1 MQDLQQ
7 TIAQLLDYVR
17 GIWLKKRYIIISSWL
32 ICPIGF
38 FYVFTLPDVYES
50 KAVVYV
56 DTSSVMESLLK
67 GLTVEANPTEKIEIM
82 TKTLLSRSNVEQIAL
97 KSDLDLTTTSD
108 TNFNSLIDELSDDI
122 KLSGTSKDNIFS
134 IRYQSG
140 SPSMAQKVV
149 QETLNTMI
157 EGTLG
162 SNRKESDAAD
172 RFIESQIAD
181 YEARLVESESRLAS
195 FKRQYNDVLPI
206 AGSFYTQLQELK
218 ATLESDRLSIA
229 QLKEQI
235 AAVKSKM
242 ARPKSN
248 NGSVSAN
255 EESSLR
261 TRYDDR
267 IAALEEELDRLTL
280 RFTDQHPDV
289 VETKALLS
297 QLVKSRDEEIEE
309 FLAGYEDDDGS
320 FNEINQ
326 DIQLEVSKLE
336 GLLASTKV
344 KEKATVVKIEE
355 LESKIDLIPQIEA
368 ELTALNRDYDV
379 TKTKYLELLN
389 RKETADLS
397 RRAEVSAEELKFRV
411 IEPPSLPLLP
421 SNTIRPVFL
430 TAVLVIGFGV
440 GTAFAFLLSQMSPML
455 FRAEQLQSE
464 IPYPIIGIVTHLG
477 KSEIMKKRKKKV
489 IVFVLSSSLLVLTY
503 VTLVLIDL
511 LQIDVRGVLQ

>member
-122 KLSGTSKDNIFS
+122 KLSGTSK
-134 IRYQSG
+134 
-140 SPSMAQKVV
+140 KVV

-242 ARPKSN
+242 SRPKSN
-248 NGSVSAN
+248 SGSVSAN

-309 FLAGYEDDDGS
+309 FLADYEDDDGS

-489 IVFVLSSSLLVLTY
+489 IVFALSSSLLVLTY